1 MLLNNFVVKQLL
13 SFVSKRILW
22 WRLCQQYDV
31 LKGQLRR
38 TALITNVQGPVFFVS
53 LDDEW
58 ALGLCDARPA
68 AAPAAAS
75 VSWINWCFNFPGALA
90 YTTPDVND
98 DKLDSYSTLVIIEHP
113 SNATV
118 VEMDPVTLNC
128 KAAIVHND
136 GKNDIGIKSR

>member
-1 MLLNNFVVKQLL
+1 MNMGDLYIVYIFLLVPLVE
-13 SFVSKRILW
+13 W
-22 WRLCQQYDV
+22 
-31 LKGQLRR
+31 
-38 TALITNVQGPVFFVS
+38 LIMIIF
-53 LDDEW
+53 
-58 ALGLCDARPA
+58 RPG
-68 AAPAAAS
+68 
-75 VSWINWCFNFPGALA
+75 VSWINWCFNFPGAQA
-90 YTTPDVND
+90 FTTPNGGVGNND

>member
-1 MLLNNFVVKQLL
+1 MYKVLFFCKPWWWM
-13 SFVSKRILW
+13 SFRALW
-22 WRLCQQYDV
+22 CQAFCCYS
-31 LKGQLRR
+31 
-38 TALITNVQGPVFFVS
+38 T
-53 LDDEW
+53 
-58 ALGLCDARPA
+58 
-68 AAPAAAS
+68 
-75 VSWINWCFNFPGALA
+75 SWINWCFNFPGALA

>member
-1 MLLNNFVVKQLL
+1 MWNVLLFFGLLIFCTYKWIWNVRNF
-13 SFVSKRILW
+13 
-22 WRLCQQYDV
+22 
-31 LKGQLRR
+31 
-38 TALITNVQGPVFFVS
+38 
-53 LDDEW
+53 
-58 ALGLCDARPA
+58 
-68 AAPAAAS
+68 
-75 VSWINWCFNFPGALA
+75 NWCFNFPGALA